1 MMRRWFANV
10 FHLGVKELASLAGDF
25 ILVAFSVYWFSFMVY
40 SEATGVE
47 VEVRNANFAIV
58 DSDNSTLSR
67 RLRDVMRPPQF
78 KPIVVIDRSEV
89 DPQMDRGRFTFVL
102 DIPPDFE
109 ADILRGRHPHLQ
121 LNIDATA
128 VSQAGVGAG
137 YIEEILNREVAE
149 YLQGRGIETAL
160 PVATVTRAFFNPNLE
175 SVWFQAGMSLVDKIT
190 LISILLVGAAVIR
203 EREHGTIE
211 HLLVMPLRASE
222 IAAAKIW
229 SNGLAVL
236 AASALSLTLMI
247 QLALRVP
254 IEGSVMLFL
263 IGTTVYLFATT
274 SLGIL
279 LATLVNSMPQFGLLM
294 TIVFINLTL
303 LSGAFSPLENM
314 PVTLQIVLQISP
326 AVHYVQFVQG
336 VLYRA
341 AGLDIVWPHL
351 LVLLLLGGL
360 FVSVSLLRFRAMLA
374 RQM

>member
-1 MMRRWFANV
+1 MQ
-10 FHLGVKELASLAGDF
+10 
-25 ILVAFSVYWFSFMVY
+25 
-40 SEATGVE
+40 
-47 VEVRNANFAIV
+47 
-58 DSDNSTLSR
+58 
-67 RLRDVMRPPQF
+67 PPQF
-78 KPIVVIDRSEV
+78 KPAIVIDRAEV
-89 DPQMDRGRFTFVL
+89 DREMDRGRFTFVL

-109 ADILRGRHPHLQ
+109 ADILRGHRPRLQ

-137 YIEEILNREVAE
+137 YIEDILNREIASH
-149 YLQGRGIETAL
+149 LQMRGFASAT
-160 PVATVTRAFFNPNLE
+160 PVRTVTRAFFNPNLQ
-175 SVWFQAGMSLVDKIT
+175 SMWFQAGMSLVDKVT

-211 HLLVMPLRASE
+211 HLLVMPVRASE

-236 AASALSLTLMI
+236 TATALSLVLVI
-247 QLALRVP
+247 QLALGVP
-254 IEGSVMLFL
+254 IEGSVVLFL

-294 TIVFINLTL
+294 TIVFINLIL
-303 LSGAFSPLENM
+303 LSGAFSPLDNM
-314 PVTLQIVLQISP
+314 PFALRALLQFSP

-341 AGLDIVWPHL
+341 ASLDIVWPHL
-351 LVLLLLGGL
+351 FVLLCLGGL
-360 FVSVSLLRFRAMLA
+360 FMGISLLRFRAMLA